1 MSKRLIKILP
11 CERGELYA
19 TSAGQ
24 RRLLAR
30 FNGRIEITE
39 HTTLVPLLGTVQ
51 KGTKTIYASF
61 MLCGNLEYQYETDY
75 QSIHSGKVY
84 DATTYVEGERLLFAG
99 MQFED
104 SDPISNE
111 LVFNITDLEL
121 VQKLLKM

>member
-1 MSKRLIKILP
+1 MSERLIKTLP
-11 CERGELYA
+11 CECGELYA

-30 FNGRIEITE
+30 FNGRIEIIE
-39 HTTLVPLLGTVQ
+39 HTTLVPMLGTVQ

-61 MLCGNLEYQYETDY
+61 MLCGNLEYQREADY

-84 DATTYVEGERLLFAG
+84 DAIADVEGERLSFAG
-99 MQFED
+99 MRFED
-104 SDPISNE
+104 SDPINNE

-121 VQKLLKM
+121 IQKMLKM